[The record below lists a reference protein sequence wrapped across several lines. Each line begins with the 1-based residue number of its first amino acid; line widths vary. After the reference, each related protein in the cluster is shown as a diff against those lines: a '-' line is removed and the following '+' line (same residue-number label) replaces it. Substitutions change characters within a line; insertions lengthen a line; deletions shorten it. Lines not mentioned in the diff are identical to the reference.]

1 MKKLIVSIVII
12 LIGIFHSNAQNRK
25 KVLFLGNSYTA
36 SNSLPSL
43 INTAANSVGDT
54 IDYDS
59 NTPGGH
65 RFLNHAVNTTTLNK
79 ISSDNWDYV
88 VLQAQSQEP
97 SWSDFQVNAEVFPYA
112 TILADS
118 IKSNNE
124 CSMPLFF
131 MTWGR
136 ENGDASNCSA
146 WPPVCTYEGMDSIL
160 AQNYKLMADDNDAI
174 VSPVGAVW
182 NYIRTNWPAMA
193 LYSADGSHPSQMGSY
208 AAACC
213 FYSVI
218 FEKDPTLLTYNYT
231 LNQADAD
238 SIKVAAKRIAFDNL
252 ANWNIEAYDP
262 VADFSSTTNNLSA
275 NFTETSTNA
284 VSYLWNFGDGN
295 TSTTASPNH
304 LYANCGNYNACLIVT
319 DNCGKTD
326 SICNII
332 SVGCA
337 NPISQF
343 SYTAS
348 NLEVEF
354 TNTSTNYDSL
364 LWDFGNG
371 VTDTAE
377 NQNISFDSVGTYT
390 ICLYTYNSCGT
401 DTNCQL
407 LDITCPLPVSDFSY
421 SQDPNNLLIF
431 TFTANTQLEDS
442 ISWSFGNGTSST
454 DLIPT
459 VIYNGVGTYVISLVS
474 FNDCGTDLYTDTII
488 LSNSSTGISETKDCE
503 IELFTTRSTI
513 QLLSSNY
520 CPSDDYIL
528 EIYDLS
534 GRIVKTGKVNSSS
547 TLNTTDLN
555 TGIYIYQVR
564 GSEKV
569 YSGKVVVSN

>member
-1 MKKLIVSIVII
+1 MKKLILSIVII
-12 LIGIFHSNAQNRK
+12 IIGIFHSNAQNRK

-65 RFLNHAVNTTTLNK
+65 RFLNHAVNSTTLNK
-79 ISSDNWDYV
+79 ISSDDWDYV

-136 ENGDASNCSA
+136 ENGDASNCSN

-213 FYSVI
+213 FYSII

-252 ANWNIEAYDP
+252 ANWNVGAYGP
-262 VADFSSTTNNLSA
+262 VADFSSNTNNLSA

-284 VSYLWNFGDGN
+284 ISYLWNFGDGN
-295 TSTTASPNH
+295 TSATASPNH
-304 LYANCGNYNACLIVT
+304 LYANGGNYNACLIVT

-332 SVGCA
+332 SVGCT

-343 SYTAS
+343 AYSAS

-377 NQNISFDSVGTYT
+377 NQNISFDSVGMYN

-401 DTNCQL
+401 DTNCQS

-442 ISWSFGNGTSST
+442 ISWNFGDGTSST

-459 VIYNGVGTYVISLVS
+459 VMYNGVGTYVISLVS
-474 FNDCGTDLYTDTII
+474 FNDCGSDLYTDTII
-488 LSNSSTGISETKDCE
+488 LSNWGTGISETKDCE